1 MWRQIT
7 RSLRI
12 FLLALSFLLDYR
24 RIRRAHR
31 KFSGARLEEA
41 EARVYARSGAR
52 VRRAALRLEGLIIK
66 VGQFL
71 SARADVLPLA
81 FTKELTQLQ
90 DAVPG
95 APFAKI
101 SPIIEAELGAQI
113 SAVFTVFDENPIA
126 AASLGQVHKA
136 VLQDGQAVAVKVLR
150 PGIERLADIDL
161 RALLRIVRVMH
172 RFTKTGKRLR
182 VLDIYEEFRR
192 NVFKELDYRA
202 EAEHLKRFAKQFKDR
217 PQIVVPRLHEE
228 YISRRVLVMEFI
240 QGTKIT
246 DVSTIKGN
254 GVDPHRI
261 VNAFVDAYLEQM
273 LVYGFVHLDP
283 HPGNLFVLDD
293 GRVCFLDFGMMAE
306 LPPNEVS
313 AFARLVRAALVRDL
327 DTVVVCMDELGFLQA
342 TADRQFL
349 KRALGVVLDRLS
361 GVQLQKGPELD
372 KFIDDFQNFL
382 HDEPLVLQAKFMFL
396 GRAIGMSAG
405 VATQLDPNID
415 WMNIL
420 EKRALPMLNKL
431 LDETSNN
438 GKGNL
443 HKTATDLVR
452 RLFGEKA
459 AIAADV
465 ILSQV
470 EETGAATV
478 RLPQTL
484 ERVLKQAEQGD
495 LSIRLDLQEALYRI
509 ERQERLLVR
518 GVWVLCT
525 CVSGIAGLYLQA
537 RTAYMEA
544 DAAFAATGIFA
555 LLTIM
560 NILTMLQTRRRRRRL
575 RHNRH

>member
-24 RIRRAHR
+24 RIRRAR
-31 KFSGARLEEA
+31 RRLSGARLEEA

-95 APFAKI
+95 VSFEKVR
-101 SPIIEAELGAQI
+101 PIIESELGARI
-113 SAVFTVFDENPIA
+113 DAIFTFFHEKPIA
-126 AASLGQVHKA
+126 AASLGQVHEA

-161 RALLRIVRVMH
+161 KALRRIVRVLH

-182 VLDIYEEFRR
+182 VQDIYEEFRR

-202 EAEHLKRFAKQFKDR
+202 EADHLKHFARQFKDR
-217 PQIVVPRLHEE
+217 PEIVVPRLYEE
-228 YISRRVLVMEFI
+228 YISRRVLVMEFMK
-240 QGTKIT
+240 GTKIT
-246 DVSTIKGN
+246 DIAAMKEK
-254 GVDPHRI
+254 GVDPQQV
-261 VNAFVDAYLEQM
+261 VNIFVDAYLEQM
-273 LVYGFVHLDP
+273 LVHGFVHLDP

-293 GRVCFLDFGMMAE
+293 GRLCFLDFGMMAE
-306 LPPNEVS
+306 LRPEEVS
-313 AFARLVRAALVRDL
+313 GFARLVRAALVRDL
-327 DTVVVCMDELGFLQA
+327 DTVVNCMDELGFLQA

-349 KRALGVVLDRLS
+349 KRALSVVLDRIT
-361 GVQLQKGPELD
+361 GVQLQRGPELD
-372 KFIDDFQNFL
+372 KFVDDFQNFL
-382 HDEPLVLQAKFMFL
+382 HDEPLVVQAKFMFL
-396 GRAIGMSAG
+396 GRTIGMSAG
-405 VATQLDPNID
+405 VATQLHPNID

-431 LDETSNN
+431 LDAAGD
-438 GKGNL
+438 GKRNL

-459 AIAADV
+459 AMAADV

-470 EETGAATV
+470 EETGAAAV

-495 LSIRLDLQEALYRI
+495 LSIRLDMQEALYRI

-518 GVWVLCT
+518 SVWVLCT
-525 CVSGIAGLYLQA
+525 CVSGVAGLYLQA
-537 RTAYMEA
+537 KTAYIEA
-544 DAAFAATGIFA
+544 DAAFSATAIFA
-555 LLTIM
+555 LLAVI
-560 NILTMLQTRRRRRRL
+560 NIFAMFRRRRAGRRL
-575 RHNRH
+575 RHRHP